1 MSRRTNEQANRLTA
15 GSGQLGK
22 SVQVCGVIISDASS
36 SRKSDLRSDPV
47 SEGDNSRHKISIFFP
62 IILLEVKEA
71 EIIHLSLLKGRKP
84 YVHMS
89 ENLGLRLLYAGC
101 FTNGIIKK
109 RTTKQPNSPFERT
122 KRSRERHNRRII
134 VE

>member
-1 MSRRTNEQANRLTA
+1 MPWKHVLTKVSPTQCERQQSAVRKMRVELGVTVLEMSRRTNEQANRLTA

-71 EIIHLSLLKGRKP
+71 EIIHL
-84 YVHMS
+84 
-89 ENLGLRLLYAGC
+89 
-101 FTNGIIKK
+101 
-109 RTTKQPNSPFERT
+109 
-122 KRSRERHNRRII
+122 RSMPK
-134 VE
+134 VKAT